1 VSEDAGIELSTVATL
16 ALAVRRSDTWLDL
29 ILRARSHPL
38 PVSSHPVL
46 VRSHPL
52 TVSSHPILARSQPSS
67 SMFKTGLID
76 LANFFKHAHRPA
88 IRGNRSC
95 DLCCELGAK

>member
-1 VSEDAGIELSTVATL
+1 VSEDAGIELSTVAT
-16 ALAVRRSDTWLDL
+16 LAVRRSDTWLDL

-67 SMFKTGLID
+67 PMFKTGLID
-76 LANFFKHAHRPA
+76 LANFFNTRNA
-88 IRGNRSC
+88 
-95 DLCCELGAK
+95 LL